1 MADGSTSV
9 GPGAASA
16 AATGLP
22 WRDGRFVGF
31 FLAASLGPVA
41 SMALRFVPGHLERG
55 DHSPAIIGEV
65 MAASTLGGLVA
76 LPLAGWLSQHRLRAM
91 LIGGA
96 LVQAMGLACAGA
108 TSASVGGLAASVA
121 LMSLGT
127 AHLDVGVMAAV
138 VASVPASRRPQLL
151 AYYFAF
157 VSLARNVVGS
167 ALAEWLGA
175 RWSFATMCYALA
187 GLAAVHAMIR
197 VVAPTPAPRVE
208 EGGGSS
214 RAFLRDFT
222 RPRVLVLVAAF
233 TLLSIHFVAQE
244 SFITALA
251 ARRALGSVTPF
262 FVAYFAVIAGGRAA
276 AGHLVDRLGR
286 GPVVVASA
294 LLLVGVGG
302 GLAEVRTQ
310 AGTIALGLVT
320 GLGHLLLWPAL
331 YATFYD
337 KVRGRGMVSAALS
350 AALALAGFIAELG
363 LGEVASQGGYR
374 ALYWAAAGCATL
386 AAVLVLPLS
395 RWMAPTREEPG
406 DATNPDPHAP

>member
-1 MADGSTSV
+1 MR
-9 GPGAASA
+9 PSA
-16 AATGLP
+16 TEMP
-22 WRDGRFVGF
+22 WRDARFAGF
-31 FLAASLGPVA
+31 FLAASLGPIA

-55 DHSPAIIGEV
+55 EHSPAIIGQV

-76 LPLAGWLSQHRLRAM
+76 LPLAGWLAHHRLRAM

-96 LVQAMGLACAGA
+96 LLQAVGLVCAGTVA
-108 TSASVGGLAASVA
+108 DSVGGLAASVA

-138 VASVPASRRPQLL
+138 VASVPANRRPQVL

-175 RWSFATMCYALA
+175 RWGFAAMCHALA
-187 GLAAVHAMIR
+187 GLAAAHAIVR
-197 VVAPTPAPRVE
+197 VLMPTPAVLAE
-208 EGGGSS
+208 EAEGTS
-214 RAFLRDFT
+214 REFWRDVT
-222 RPRVLVLVAAF
+222 RPRVLVLVAVF
-233 TLLSIHFVAQE
+233 TLLSIHYVAQE

-262 FVAYFAVIAGGRAA
+262 FAAYFAVIACGRAA

-294 LLLVGVGG
+294 LLLVAVGG
-302 GLAEVRTQ
+302 GLAEVHTQ
-310 AGTIALGLVT
+310 AGTIALGIVT

-337 KVRGRGMVSAALS
+337 RVRGRGMVSAALS

-363 LGEVASQGGYR
+363 LGEVAAQGGYR
-374 ALYWAAAGCATL
+374 ALYWATAACATL

-395 RWMAPTREEPG
+395 RWMAPTHEEHG
-406 DATNPDPHAP
+406 ADPDPHAP